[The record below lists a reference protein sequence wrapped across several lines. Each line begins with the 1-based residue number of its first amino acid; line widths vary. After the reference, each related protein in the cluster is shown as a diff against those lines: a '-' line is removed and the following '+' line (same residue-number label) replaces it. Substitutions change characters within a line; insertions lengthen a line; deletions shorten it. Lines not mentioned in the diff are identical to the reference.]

1 MRKIIT
7 VLLFTIIC
15 LSSFGQIDLNN
26 YNFNKSEYKSKCYGS
41 GPTYYTTRKLNIY
54 ESMSTE
60 SAVSGEIPSGETV
73 EVTNS
78 FFGESGWWEVCYDGE
93 TGWVKKAYLTRK
105 QPNQKAPTY
114 RDDTDNSSIS
124 STDQNTDVGFA
135 PFLAKAS
142 SSANFRTAPSTS
154 SSVIRQLPAGTQL
167 YVFSKQDANGFYKV
181 IDIKTGKIG
190 WVSKSLVKWTGE
202 ADINYSGAFQSTG
215 STSNYNSDVIIRNK
229 SSYKITLVVGG
240 EAFYLSPNSMETKSI
255 SPGKMYYIA
264 TAPGVIP
271 SSGYQTFGSYQ
282 GYEWGFWVETR
293 RY

>member
-1 MRKIIT
+1 MKKI
-7 VLLFTIIC
+7 FTILLLLTC
-15 LSSFGQIDLNN
+15 SLTAFAQIDLNN
-26 YNFNKSEYKSKCYGS
+26 YNYQYTKKCYGS
-41 GPTYYTTRKLNIY
+41 GPTYYTTRQMNVY

-60 SAVSGEIPSGETV
+60 SAISSEIPSGAAV

-78 FFGESGWWEVCYDGE
+78 FFGELGWWEVCYEGE
-93 TGWVKKAYLTRK
+93 TGWVKKAYLTKK
-105 QPNQKAPTY
+105 QPIQKTQTY
-114 RDDTDNSSIS
+114 QDDDDNSSIS
-124 STDQNTDVGFA
+124 ATDQDTDVGFE
-135 PFLAKAS
+135 PFLAKAN

-167 YVFSKQDANGFYKV
+167 YIFSKQDANGFYKA

-215 STSNYNSDVIIRNK
+215 SSSNYNSDVIIRNK

-240 EAFYLSPNSMETKSI
+240 ETFYLSPNTSETKSI

-271 SSGYQTFGSYQ
+271 TSGYQTFGSYQ
-282 GYEWGFWVETR
+282 GYEWEFWVETR

>member
-1 MRKIIT
+1 MKKIIT
-7 VLLFTIIC
+7 ILLLLTSGLTAFA
-15 LSSFGQIDLNN
+15 QIDFNN
-26 YNFNKSEYKSKCYGS
+26 YNYQYTKKCYGS
-41 GPTYYTTRKLNIY
+41 GPTYYTTRQLNVY

-60 SAVSGEIPSGETV
+60 SAISSEIPSGAAV

-78 FFGESGWWEVCYDGE
+78 FFGEHGWWEVCYEGE
-93 TGWVKKAYLTRK
+93 TGWVKKAYLTKK
-105 QPNQKAPTY
+105 QPIQKTQTY
-114 RDDTDNSSIS
+114 QDDNDNSSIS
-124 STDQNTDVGFA
+124 STDQDTDVGFE
-135 PFLAKAS
+135 PFLAKAN

-167 YVFSKQDANGFYKV
+167 YIFSKQDANGFYKA

-215 STSNYNSDVIIRNK
+215 SSSNYNSDVIIRNK

-240 EAFYLSPNSMETKSI
+240 ETFYLSPNTTETKSI

-271 SSGYQTFGSYQ
+271 TSGYQTFGSYQ
-282 GYEWGFWVETR
+282 GYEWEFWVETR